1 MENYADVFVNGPNDP
16 LGCTRD
22 TEHLIDTG
30 DSRPIKQR
38 PYRIPVHLQT
48 VVNQQVAEMLE
59 RGLIR
64 SSTSPWSSPI
74 VLAPKKDGNYR
85 FCVDFRRL
93 NSVTKKD
100 AQPMPRIDDILDQL
114 GGARCFSTLD
124 LASGYWQVPLR
135 EEDREKTAFS
145 VGVNHY
151 EFTVMPFG
159 LTNAPATFQRMMSTI
174 LKGVKGCLVFLDD
187 IIIFADTW
195 EEHHLILEEVLGR
208 IRAAGLK
215 LKREK
220 CQFGKSSVKFLGH
233 VVSAQG
239 TEPDPEKV
247 KAVQDFP
254 TPTGTHGCYS
264 LCGTFA
270 TPVLLAW
277 NVIRSTALDSRV

>member
-1 MENYADVFVNGPNDP
+1 
-16 LGCTRD
+16 
-22 TEHLIDTG
+22 
-30 DSRPIKQR
+30 
-38 PYRIPVHLQT
+38 
-48 VVNQQVAEMLE
+48 MLV

-85 FCVDFRRL
+85 FCVDFRRV

-100 AQPMPRIDDILDQL
+100 AQPMPRIDDILDEL

-124 LASGYWQVPLR
+124 LASGYWKVPLR

-159 LTNAPATFQRMMSTI
+159 LTNAPGTFQRMMSTI
-174 LKGVKGCLVFLDD
+174 LKGVKGRLVFLDD

-195 EEHHLILEEVLGR
+195 EELHLILEEVLGR

-215 LKREK
+215 FKREK
-220 CQFGKSSVKFLGH
+220 C
-233 VVSAQG
+233 
-239 TEPDPEKV
+239 
-247 KAVQDFP
+247 
-254 TPTGTHGCYS
+254 
-264 LCGTFA
+264 
-270 TPVLLAW
+270 
-277 NVIRSTALDSRV
+277 